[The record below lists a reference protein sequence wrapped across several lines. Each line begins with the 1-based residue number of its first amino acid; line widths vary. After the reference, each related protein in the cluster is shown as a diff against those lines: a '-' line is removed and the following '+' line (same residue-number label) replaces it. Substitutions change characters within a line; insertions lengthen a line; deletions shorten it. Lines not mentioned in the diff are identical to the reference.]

1 MGKRPVSFLFGVL
14 FLLYFLAVGK
24 ALSQKRPGTITLQP
38 NHIAIGIFYGGSQVH
53 LKAEIPEGGEVVV
66 RVTGPNEP
74 LDFKKKGKKFG
85 VIWMSDGEVRYE
97 DVPSIYILRSSEK
110 LGRLASPE
118 ILEGLRLGFGALQA
132 EITGDSDSGA
142 RVLFR
147 DLVKLKEKDG
157 LFSMEEGSI
166 ERHPRGEGPRRHG
179 RGLGAKCEYK
189 THIEEANDVVY
200 ERKT

>member
-1 MGKRPVSFLFGVL
+1 M
-14 FLLYFLAVGK
+14 
-24 ALSQKRPGTITLQP
+24 
-38 NHIAIGIFYGGSQVH
+38 
-53 LKAEIPEGGEVVV
+53 VV